1 MNPLFYLIYSALDIL
16 NWLLIIWIIL
26 SWLISFRVVNISN
39 RLVYTVYDGLGRFF
53 ETMLRPIR
61 RFVPPAGAIDLA
73 PLVLFLLIQVA
84 KYTLVYL
91 SQ

>member
-16 NWLLIIWIIL
+16 MWLLVIWIIL

-39 RLVYTVYDGLGRFF
+39 RFVYTVYDGLGRFF
-53 ETMLRPIR
+53 EKMLSPIR

-73 PLVLFLLIQVA
+73 PLVLFLLIQVS